1 MKTVA
6 SMLVALAMLLAAGPA
21 RAETT
26 LYVGDTDE
34 YAIAFKAE
42 EAQLYVLELAADTEC
57 FFTEPREAV
66 GPGGFSSFAEPTPMQ
81 SSSEGLTTEIPG
93 GLGQLRAEWVGDAIT
108 GSYYLHQIVEEG
120 FHCDTG
126 PNRTFQAVRYLPV
139 GSGGAPASG
148 ERPVYYGKEES
159 TETFMRVI
167 GDKVGG
173 IRGTFVPRCRIG
185 RGRKIQASHSLFPGP
200 SDFTE
205 LGEGGSFEAVAFA
218 RGGIHGNARFK
229 ERISVSG
236 TVAEDAVAG
245 TYLRIRTVKPPHGA
259 KHRCVTGPLQ
269 FRAVRYLPAGG

>member
-1 MKTVA
+1 VRRLVLLTVLA
-6 SMLVALAMLLAAGPA
+6 TALLGAAPA

-57 FFTEPREAV
+57 FFTEPREGV
-66 GPGGFSSFAEPTPMQ
+66 GPGGFSSFAEPFLMQ
-81 SSSEGLTTEIPG
+81 SGSEGLTTGIPR
-93 GLGQLRAEWVGDAIT
+93 GLGQLGAEWVGDAIS

-120 FHCDTG
+120 FHCETLPD
-126 PNRTFQAVRYLPV
+126 RTFEAARYLPF

-148 ERPVYYGKEES
+148 ERPVYYGKDES

-185 RGRKIQASHSLFPGP
+185 RGRKIQVSHRLFPEP

-229 ERISVSG
+229 ERISVNG
-236 TVAEDAVAG
+236 TVAEDAVSG
-245 TYLRIRTVKPPHGA
+245 TYLRVRTVRPPHGA
-259 KHRCVTGPLQ
+259 KHRCVTGPLP

>member
-6 SMLVALAMLLAAGPA
+6 SVLVALAVLLAAGPA

-57 FFTEPREAV
+57 FFTEPREGV
-66 GPGGFSSFAEPTPMQ
+66 GPGGFSSFAEPFLMQ
-81 SSSEGLTTEIPG
+81 SGSEGLTTGIPG
-93 GLGQLRAEWVGDAIT
+93 GLGQLRAEWVGDAIS

-120 FHCDTG
+120 FHCETLPD
-126 PNRTFQAVRYLPV
+126 RTFQAARYLPF

-148 ERPVYYGKEES
+148 ERPVYYGKDAS

-185 RGRKIQASHSLFPGP
+185 RGRKIQASHSLFPEP

-205 LGEGGSFEAVAFA
+205 LGEGGSFETVAFV
-218 RGGIHGNARFK
+218 RGGIHRNARFK

-236 TVAEDAVAG
+236 TVAEDAVTG
-245 TYLRIRTVKPPHGA
+245 TYLRVRTVKPPHGA
-259 KHRCVTGPLQ
+259 KHRCVTGPLP